1 AKCEN
6 GGPSNKG
13 KGKEKL
19 IKTTPT
25 NKGKVDP
32 KDGGT
37 IDESDGKID
46 ESGSEVGSE
55 EQDSESKHL
64 HVAVHTSKK
73 RKATEVKHR
82 ETGRQYQ
89 AANSQYP
96 EEFLLLITDSEIRK
110 CGSSQA
116 ATLHETDTTG
126 LHTAAT
132 SEFVKKERLL
142 QALPNKL
149 FLATKRIDSELEEGN
164 REHYYNLV
172 QERKEYL
179 ECLLTHQLQNLQDV
193 IKANVVDSSPKVPI
207 SSEVKCPPF
216 NPSDEIHLAIK
227 KLMGDTTIPLIK
239 GSLTEIDFAALKHLT
254 GDFTKGH
261 PELKFDTTR
270 TRPCEMVVDIA
281 ITFSN
286 FKTDWENFFQKDLEF
301 SSISWPGSTWVTRSN
316 SLAPTSGP

>member
-1 AKCEN
+1 MPPVTLLDSIDKVLAHDSQVSHSSQVAEREN

-19 IKTTPT
+19 IENTP
-25 NKGKVDP
+25 NSKGKVDP

-37 IDESDGKID
+37 INESDGKID
-46 ESGSEVGSE
+46 ESDSEAGSE
-55 EQDSESKHL
+55 EQDPESERL
-64 HVAVHTSKK
+64 HVAVHASKK
-73 RKATEVKHR
+73 RKATEVEHNAA
-82 ETGRQYQ
+82 GRQYKI
-89 AANSQYP
+89 ANSKYP
-96 EEFLLLITDSEIRK
+96 EEFLLLITDSEIQQ

-149 FLATKRIDSELEEGN
+149 FLATKRTDNELEEGN
-164 REHYYNLV
+164 QEHYYNLV
-172 QERKEYL
+172 QECKEYL
-179 ECLLTHQLQNLQDV
+179 ERLLPHQLQNLQDV
-193 IKANVVDSSPKVPI
+193 IKANVDNSGPKVPI
-207 SSEVKCPPF
+207 SSEVKCLPF

-227 KLMGDTTIPLIK
+227 KLTGDTTIPLIK
-239 GSLTEIDFAALKHLT
+239 GSLTEIDFATLKHLT

-270 TRPCEMVVDIA
+270 TRPREMVVDIA

-286 FKTDWENFFQKDLEF
+286 FKMDWEKFF
-301 SSISWPGSTWVTRSN
+301 
-316 SLAPTSGP
+316 